1 MTNPIEKRIQPMNQ
15 EPAGSLKSRLHDI
28 IFEADTPAGKSFDV
42 MLLILIIASVLSV
55 ILESIPALNARYLPV
70 FQVLEWTFTILFTIE
85 YLLRIYAV
93 KKPMAYMFSFF
104 GVIDLLAILPTYLSL
119 VFYGSQ
125 YLLVIR
131 AVRLLR
137 VFRIFKLSHF
147 LKGQETIVR
156 AIKASMPK
164 ILVFLTAIVIIVTI
178 IGAMMYVVEAPYNP
192 KFSSI
197 PQGIYW
203 AVTTLTTVGFGDIT
217 PITDLGK
224 FLSVIVMIM
233 GYAIIA
239 VPTGI
244 FSAEMM
250 RPSSASVPLNS
261 QSCRNCGFSHHED
274 DAVFCKKCG
283 ASLKKQTVGSGSR
296 QD

>member
-1 MTNPIEKRIQPMNQ
+1 MSTENIKNSTGEPSQSFREK
-15 EPAGSLKSRLHDI
+15 LHSV
-28 IFEADTPAGKSFDV
+28 IFESDTRAGKNFDV
-42 MLLILIIASVLSV
+42 ALLILIVASVFAVVIESV
-55 ILESIPALNARYLPV
+55 PAINSRYLNILQILEWI
-70 FQVLEWTFTILFTIE
+70 FTILFTIE

-93 KKPMAYMFSFF
+93 KKPIAYVFSFF
-104 GVIDLLAILPTYLSL
+104 GIIDLLAILPTYLSL
-119 VFYGSQ
+119 IFYGSQ

-147 LKGQETIVR
+147 LKGQETIMR

-164 ILVFLTAIVIIVTI
+164 ILVFLSAIVIIVI
-178 IGAMMYVVEAPYNP
+178 IVGALMYVIEAPYNP

-197 PQGIYW
+197 PEGIYW

-217 PITDLGK
+217 PVTSLGK
-224 FLSVIVMIM
+224 FFSVIVMIM

-244 FSAEMM
+244 LSAEMVN
-250 RPSSASVPLNS
+250 PTIHLNTQVCS
-261 QSCRNCGFSHHED
+261 HCGFNKHAD
-274 DAVFCKKCG
+274 DAKFCIKCG
-283 ASLKKQTVGSGSR
+283 ALLEK
-296 QD
+296 

>member
-1 MTNPIEKRIQPMNQ
+1 MKKQSFEK
-15 EPAGSLKSRLHDI
+15 EDAHSLKSQMHEI
-28 IFEADTPAGKSFDV
+28 IFEADTPAGKNFDV
-42 MLLILIIASVLSV
+42 ALLILIIASVLAV
-55 ILESIPALNARYLPV
+55 VLESIPSLNARYLPV
-70 FQVLEWTFTILFTIE
+70 FRILEWAFTILFTIE

-93 KKPMAYMFSFF
+93 KKPVAYLLSFY
-104 GVIDLLAILPTYLSL
+104 GIVDLLAILPTYLSL
-119 VFYGSQ
+119 IFYGSQ

-131 AVRLLR
+131 ALRLLR

-147 LKGQETIVR
+147 LKGQEIIVK

-217 PITDLGK
+217 PITDVGK
-224 FLSVIVMIM
+224 FLSVIVMIL

-250 RPSSASVPLNS
+250 RPSGSSVSLNS
-261 QSCRNCGFSHHED
+261 QSCSNCGFSRHED

-283 ASLKKQTVGSGSR
+283 ASLKK
-296 QD
+296 

>member
-1 MTNPIEKRIQPMNQ
+1 MLTENTRNPDGEISQTFREK
-15 EPAGSLKSRLHDI
+15 LHSV
-28 IFEADTPAGKSFDV
+28 IFESDTRAGKNFDV
-42 MLLILIIASVLSV
+42 ALLILIVTSVFAVVIESV
-55 ILESIPALNARYLPV
+55 PAINSRYLNILQILEWI
-70 FQVLEWTFTILFTIE
+70 FTILFTIE

-93 KKPMAYMFSFF
+93 KKPIAYVFSFF
-104 GVIDLLAILPTYLSL
+104 GIIDLLAILPTYLSL
-119 VFYGSQ
+119 LFYGSQ

-137 VFRIFKLSHF
+137 VFRIFKLAHF
-147 LKGQETIVR
+147 LKGQETIMR

-164 ILVFLTAIVIIVTI
+164 ILVFLSAIVIIVTI
-178 IGAMMYVVEAPYNP
+178 VGALMYVIEAPYNP

-217 PITDLGK
+217 PITGLGK
-224 FLSVIVMIM
+224 FFSVIVMIM

-244 FSAEMM
+244 ISAEMVN
-250 RPSSASVPLNS
+250 PTIHLNTQVCS
-261 QSCRNCGFSHHED
+261 HCGFNKHAD
-274 DAVFCKKCG
+274 DAKFCIKCG
-283 ASLKKQTVGSGSR
+283 THLEK
-296 QD
+296 